1 MCSFIHL
8 QQKAVFAVIHVHQ
21 MDTHRGIHLLP
32 PYGLWFSLSFWRSH
46 TWARADPMQRDLN
59 LLFFLLTLL
68 LDSALWVG
76 NRRVSMNMTPWGGG
90 STLETRTLELFWY
103 RAYRERKPIPGQSLL
118 KAYHSGELVI
128 VERRVIDRELCPVR
142 GTVKAESCLDLI
154 WLSAGF
160 HWWRFG
166 KDVKREYRPKPS
178 WRQ

>member
-21 MDTHRGIHLLP
+21 MDTHTGIHLLP

-76 NRRVSMNMTPWGGG
+76 NRRVSMNMTPRGGKHLG
-90 STLETRTLELFWY
+90 DGNAGTFLIQSVQ
-103 RAYRERKPIPGQSLL
+103 RE
-118 KAYHSGELVI
+118 KAYSRPELVKSLSQWWTCHRREEGDWSGI
-128 VERRVIDRELCPVR
+128 VSRQGHCESRVMSWSDMAICWVSLME
-142 GTVKAESCLDLI
+142 I
-154 WLSAGF
+154 W
-160 HWWRFG
+160 
-166 KDVKREYRPKPS
+166 KRCKEGI
-178 WRQ
+178 